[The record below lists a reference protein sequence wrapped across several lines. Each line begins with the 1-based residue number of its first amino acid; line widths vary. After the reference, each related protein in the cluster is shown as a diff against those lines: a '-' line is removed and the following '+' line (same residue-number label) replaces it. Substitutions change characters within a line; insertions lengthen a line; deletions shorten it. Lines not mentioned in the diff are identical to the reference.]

1 MKNVVD
7 EISDPSRCTLTRNF
21 EFQIQT
27 EHHDQLLLLLAI
39 FLIILVITGD
49 ILNAGDNV
57 DLPIF
62 TLEHSI
68 TFK

>member
-1 MKNVVD
+1 MKTVVD

-27 EHHDQLLLLLAI
+27 ELLLLLAI